1 MGSTDLLRVQRSVRW
16 AYELGRLQRAVLGV
30 APLFV
35 VIAAAA
41 SFAHRP
47 ASALAFGCAA
57 ALAGLVMLWYGRD
70 AQRAV
75 LPGVAA
81 GLVPLV
87 LALCANRMHLCGP
100 DGCTSLC
107 LPACALGGVVA
118 GLTVAGVGNQRRAGV
133 EFWLCASSLAL
144 LTGAMG
150 CACIG
155 YSGLIGLGLGFG
167 AGVVPGLLRKGLA
180 NK

>member
-1 MGSTDLLRVQRSVRW
+1 MGSTDLLRLQRSVRR
-16 AYELGRLQRAVLGV
+16 AYELGRLRRAMLGV
-30 APLFV
+30 APVLV
-35 VIAAAA
+35 VVAAAT
-41 SFAHRP
+41 SFTHRP
-47 ASALAFGCAA
+47 TSALAFGCAV
-57 ALAGLVMLWYGRD
+57 ALAGLLMLWYGRE

-87 LALCANRMHLCGP
+87 LALCANRMHWCGP

-118 GLTVAGVGNQRRAGV
+118 GLAVARVGKQRGSGVA
-133 EFWLCASSLAL
+133 FWLCASSLAL

-155 YSGLIGLGLGFG
+155 YSGLIGLGFGFG
-167 AGVVPGLLRKGLA
+167 AGVVPGLLRRGWAQK
-180 NK
+180 